1 MDLITDFI
9 WTYRDILEFLLYF
22 LFFGSV
28 CQSALHRHF
37 GHHGGKVAVAMGLIM
52 AAGLVLGKDSIG
64 FALRHLGLSA
74 VLLLLLAI
82 LVVAYRFMRWSDIPN
97 AVALA
102 AAATLTLVG
111 ANSAIPKLG
120 LSRQNWYG
128 PLLAGLLV
136 GSAALALS
144 SARDTPSERYRRPLV
159 RAGQIPGQKPI
170 RKELKVVRKASPR
183 KANTHAKRAARDI
196 RSSAKELSTEALT
209 PKHMARIHR
218 RMAQAETEAARTL
231 RDLVRLQQLADA
243 TERLDRQRI
252 HRAADI
258 RLPELA
264 PEQRRMLKESLTEE
278 RRRLGLEEA
287 LQQISH
293 GVEQSVERLRHC
305 LEEAARQIEARN
317 AAGALGWLAKADET
331 IEEARALQGRI
342 NQLHR
347 GLTKSLK
354 RQLRMV
360 R

>member
-1 MDLITDFI
+1 MDLIADFI
-9 WTYRDILEFLLYF
+9 WTYRNILEFLLYF
-22 LFFGSV
+22 LFFGSM
-28 CQSALHRHF
+28 CQAALHRHL
-37 GHHGGKVAVAMGLIM
+37 GHHGGKVAVAMGLII

-82 LVVAYRFMRWSDIPN
+82 LVVAYRFMRWLDIPN

-102 AAATLTLVG
+102 AAAALALAG
-111 ANSAIPKLG
+111 ANSAMPKLG
-120 LSRQNWYG
+120 LSRQHWYG
-128 PLLAGLLV
+128 PLLSGLLV
-136 GSAALALS
+136 ASAALALS
-144 SARDTPSERYRRPLV
+144 AATDIPSGRNRRPLV

-170 RKELKVVRKASPR
+170 RKELKVVRQ
-183 KANTHAKRAARDI
+183 ANPGKTKQRAKRAARDI
-196 RSSAKELSTEALT
+196 RTAAKELNSEALT
-209 PKHMARIHR
+209 PKLATRIRR
-218 RMAQAETEAARTL
+218 RMAHAETEAARIL
-231 RDLVRLQQLADA
+231 QDLVRLQQLAGA
-243 TERLDRQRI
+243 AERLDRQRI
-252 HRAADI
+252 HRAAGI

-278 RRRLGLEEA
+278 RRRLGLEEG
-287 LQQISH
+287 LQQISY

-305 LEEAARQIEARN
+305 LEKATRQMEARN

-354 RQLRMV
+354 HQLRAFC
-360 R
+360 